1 MRITHKGP
9 EGLTNF
15 YCIKC
20 ECVTGAMPR
29 ATVWCHNGHR
39 MGTKRELD
47 EAEERRL
54 KRKAKKM
61 EKDNG

>member
-1 MRITHKGP
+1 MRTTHKGP

-39 MGTKRELD
+39 MSTKKQIEEADQRRVDRE
-47 EAEERRL
+47 
-54 KRKAKKM
+54 AKK
-61 EKDNG
+61 ELKNV